1 MVPPAAAPAPNG
13 SKVGVALANKSEV
26 SPVQNG
32 TTAKEGSSNAE
43 VKSEAPAALNGN
55 KPLFE
60 FKFDGPLKIRT
71 SGEKG
76 GMHEIS
82 LLQYDKMDRKER
94 IKTGY
99 SLDLKKHNGHSVGS
113 SINSSS
119 SKSVLPFHTPRE
131 AVVSAVTA
139 VCERCGVEEIQMA
152 SCRQCQKVF
161 YCSASCKRADV
172 KEHATVCRAFIT
184 LRRYGEERAEFAARL
199 REPEDGCATCGFW
212 RDSLESC
219 KLCGEVAFCCSRC
232 GEKGAEKHRAV
243 CDAFKL
249 IRAYKKKQST
259 LRHLHVE

>member
-1 MVPPAAAPAPNG
+1 MVVNQEQGEGGANGKVQCILISRAQEARDGRLPADGGTPPTATTTSSLSSSSSSSCPHGSKKKEDSRTGPLNEVVPPAAAPAPNG

-99 SLDLKKHNGHSVGS
+99 SLGK
-113 SINSSS
+113 
-119 SKSVLPFHTPRE
+119 
-131 AVVSAVTA
+131 
-139 VCERCGVEEIQMA
+139 
-152 SCRQCQKVF
+152 
-161 YCSASCKRADV
+161 
-172 KEHATVCRAFIT
+172 
-184 LRRYGEERAEFAARL
+184 
-199 REPEDGCATCGFW
+199 
-212 RDSLESC
+212 
-219 KLCGEVAFCCSRC
+219 
-232 GEKGAEKHRAV
+232 
-243 CDAFKL
+243 
-249 IRAYKKKQST
+249 
-259 LRHLHVE
+259 